1 MNSIN
6 ITKSIPVVGK
16 YDVVVC
22 GGGPSGWVAATA
34 AARSGRRTALIER
47 FGFLGGAQTACFVV
61 PISGFFKNGE
71 RVVGGIA
78 WEYVERLI
86 ADGAAQVEM
95 PKGHVSVDTE
105 YCKLESQ
112 RMVLEAGVDM
122 YTNSYISGA
131 VREGSR
137 ISAVYFENKNGTEAL
152 EGSYFVDA
160 TGDGDLCAAAG
171 VPMIVPTSPQP
182 LSFCFELSGVDVTTP
197 LLRDCIH
204 HNGYGGKP
212 SCNAVIHDYLDSLYR
227 EGKAPMFGG
236 PWFNTLLNGDRLI
249 VNVTRNPASVLDNR
263 AYAKAECAMRED
275 IFRIVEIL
283 REKFPEFRNCVISGT
298 PANAGVREGRHLI
311 GLHCLTGD
319 EVLSAVNF
327 PDSIARVSHPMDVHR
342 ITDTEQ
348 TLVQLAKAG
357 YVPYRSLVSADCDNL
372 TVGGRIFSAD
382 DMAHATAR
390 VQATAMAIGE
400 AAGRAAALCAADG
413 TPVQQLDTELLR
425 RTLLENGAVL

>member
-1 MNSIN
+1 MNSISVSKN
-6 ITKSIPVVGK
+6 IPIVGK

-22 GGGPSGWVAATA
+22 GGGPSGWVAAVA
-34 AARSGRRTALIER
+34 AARSGKRTAVIER
-47 FGFLGGAQTACFVV
+47 FGFFGGAQTAGYVV

-105 YCKLESQ
+105 YCKLEAQ
-112 RMVLEAGVDM
+112 RMVLEAGVDI

-131 VREGSR
+131 VRDGSR
-137 ISAVYFENKNGTEAL
+137 ISAVYFENKNGAEAL
-152 EGSYFVDA
+152 SGSYFVDA

-171 VPMIVPTSPQP
+171 VPMVVPASAQP

-197 LLRDCIH
+197 LLRDSIH

-212 SCNAVIHDYLDSLYR
+212 SCNAVIHEYLDALYR

-236 PWFNTLLNGDRLI
+236 PWFNTLMNGDRLA
-249 VNVTRNPASVLDNR
+249 VNITRNPASVLDNR
-263 AYAKAECAMRED
+263 AYSRAECQMRED
-275 IFRIVEIL
+275 IFRLVELL
-283 REKFPEFRNCVISGT
+283 REKFPEFKNCVISST
-298 PANAGVREGRHLI
+298 PTCAGVREGRHLM

-348 TLVQLAKAG
+348 TLVQLSRAG

-372 TVGGRIFSAD
+372 TVAGRIFSAD

-400 AAGRAAALCAADG
+400 AAGRAAALCAESGIA
-413 TPVQQLDTELLR
+413 VQKLDTGLLR
-425 RTLLENGAVL
+425 STLLACGGIL